1 MQGLRRSLA
10 FSFVERYGTIV
21 LNLATLSAVSHLLGP
36 AEIGVFAV
44 ASALLV
50 VTESFRDFGL
60 TLYLVQAPEVT
71 ERGLRTSFTVS
82 LLVALAI
89 AGGMT
94 AAAGPIAAFYGEPRI
109 ETPLMILAWTAMAG
123 AVSGPLLA
131 VMRREFD
138 FASAATAML
147 AGTATNFVLSVGTAL
162 AGFGATGLAWAAA
175 AGALATAATAFAR
188 RPMTRMFRPGLAE
201 WRGVL
206 RFGGIAGATNI
217 LNTLYQMLPQL
228 LLGRF
233 AGMEAAGLL
242 TRAAAVAQLPERAV
256 VGAVQPVLLPA
267 FAAHGRNGGDLRTAY
282 LAALGHMAAVCW
294 PPLTVLI
301 LLAEPV
307 VALLLGPQ
315 WAGAVPLVR
324 IVAAG
329 WLAMFAAVLT
339 QPALVASGHVAD
351 TLTTSLVSLPLS
363 AVLLLLG
370 TPFGPEGIAIA
381 MLCAAPLQAFVAVR
395 RVGLRLGFGAADFLR
410 GARGGL
416 VPTAAAAIG
425 PAAAWA
431 FAGDGGVSLAAFA
444 WAAPSALIGW
454 VAGLRLIGHPLYG
467 ELVRLLPKR
476 PTQRVRP
483 ADGIT
488 NAGASPAP

>member
-10 FSFVERYGTIV
+10 FSFLERYGTIA

-36 AEIGVFAV
+36 AEVGVFAV

-60 TLYLVQAPEVT
+60 TLYLVQAREVT

-82 LLVALAI
+82 LLVALLI

-94 AAAGPIAAFYGEPRI
+94 LAAGPIASFYGEPRI
-109 ETPLMILAWTAMAG
+109 EMILRILAWTALAG

-138 FASAATAML
+138 FAAAASATL
-147 AGTATNFVLSVGTAL
+147 AGTATNFVLCVGAAP
-162 AGFGATGLAWAAA
+162 AGFGAVGLAWAGL
-175 AGALATAATAFAR
+175 AGTVATAATAFIR
-188 RPMTRMFRPGLAE
+188 RPETRMFRPSLAE

-217 LNTLYQMLPQL
+217 LNTLYQTLPQL

-233 AGMEAAGLL
+233 SGMEAAGLL
-242 TRAAAVAQLPERAV
+242 ARATAVAQLPERAV
-256 VGAVQPVLLPA
+256 VGAIQPVLLPA
-267 FAAHGRNGGDLRTAY
+267 FAAHDRNGGDLRGAY
-282 LAALGHMAAVCW
+282 LSALGHMAAVCW
-294 PPLTVLI
+294 PPLIVLI
-301 LLAEPV
+301 LLAEPI

-315 WAGAVPLVR
+315 WSGAVPLVR

-339 QPALVASGHVAD
+339 QPALVASGHVGD
-351 TLTTSLVSLPLS
+351 TLTTSLVSLPIS
-363 AVLLLLG
+363 AVLLLIG
-370 TPFGPEGIAIA
+370 APFGPEGLAAA
-381 MLCAAPLQAFVAVR
+381 MFCAAPLQAFVAIR
-395 RVGLRLGFGAADFLR
+395 KVGQRLGFGAMDVLH
-410 GARGGL
+410 GARGGV
-416 VPTAAAAIG
+416 VPTLAAAFG

-431 FAGDGGVSLAAFA
+431 MAGGEGVSLAAFGWSA
-444 WAAPSALIGW
+444 PAAVLGW
-454 VAGLRLIGHPLYG
+454 GVALRLTGHPLFA
-467 ELVRLLPKR
+467 EMVRLLPKK
-476 PTQRVRP
+476 RVS
-483 ADGIT
+483 GV
-488 NAGASPAP
+488 APGE

>member
-10 FSFVERYGTIV
+10 FSFLERYGTIG

-36 AEIGVFAV
+36 TEVGVFAV

-60 TLYLVQAPEVT
+60 TLFLVQAPRVT
-71 ERGLRTSFTVS
+71 EPALRTCFTVS
-82 LLVALAI
+82 LIVASVI

-94 AAAGPIAAFYGEPRI
+94 AAAGPLAAFYGEPRI
-109 ETPLMILAWTAMAG
+109 EELLRILAWTALAG

-138 FASAATAML
+138 FGSAASAML
-147 AGTATNFVLSVGTAL
+147 AGTTTNFVLCVGAAL
-162 AGFGATGLAWAAA
+162 AGSGAAGLAWAAL
-175 AGALATAATAFAR
+175 AGAIATAAVAFAR
-188 RPMTRMFRPGLAE
+188 RPTVRMFRPSLAD
-201 WRGVL
+201 WRDVL

-256 VGAVQPVLLPA
+256 IGAVQPVLLPA
-267 FAAHGRNGGDLRTAY
+267 FAAHGRKGGDLRTAY
-282 LAALGHMAAVCW
+282 LAALGHMAAVFW
-294 PPLTVLI
+294 PPLVVLI

-315 WAGAVPLVR
+315 WSGAVPLVR

-329 WLAMFAAVLT
+329 WLAMFAAALT
-339 QPALVASGHVAD
+339 QPALVASGHVGD
-351 TLTTSLVSLPLS
+351 TLTTSLVSLPVS
-363 AVLLLLG
+363 AALLLLG
-370 TPFGPEGIAIA
+370 APFGPEGVAVA
-381 MLCAAPLQAFVAVR
+381 LLFAAPLQAFVAIR
-395 RVGLRLGFGAADFLR
+395 RVGLRLGFTAADVLR

-416 VPTAAAAIG
+416 VPTAAAALG
-425 PAAAWA
+425 PALAWA
-431 FAGDGGVSLAAFA
+431 TAGAGGVPLAALG
-444 WAAPSALIGW
+444 WAVPAALIGW
-454 VAGLRLIGHPLYG
+454 IAGLRLTGHPLYD
-467 ELVRLLPKR
+467 ELARLLAKKM
-476 PTQRVRP
+476 VRDP
-483 ADGIT
+483 APAEGIT
-488 NAGASPAP
+488 SAGGARGP